1 MRHCPNLI
9 AKNTVIQHIF
19 NVIKTRQYVVKK
31 NKRNPILFIWYD
43 TLMVL
48 DFLFKRIFHGKN
60 FTSRRV
66 SLMKK
71 DFNLSEVVK
80 SAVALFNF
88 YLGIKIIS

>member
-1 MRHCPNLI
+1 MGRSGKIYYRCLI
-9 AKNTVIQHIF
+9 GGLGAV
-19 NVIKTRQYVVKK
+19 
-31 NKRNPILFIWYD
+31 
-43 TLMVL
+43 MVL

-80 SAVALFNF
+80 SAVALFKF